1 MNTKHGGYDIT
12 SAGPKQSAICV
23 PGCTLTRTGI
33 VFDEGITGEQWHEVL
48 RHLERFDGVSRW
60 GVGDALLL
68 QEAKGA
74 EWGSKYDEIVEEF
87 GEKYG
92 SAANAKMV
100 ASEFD
105 FSRRREN
112 LPFSWHQEVAPLDQ
126 DDQEELLDWAETPDE
141 NGRLPTRKELRERVR
156 EIRKAQRLAATP
168 ELPEGVYRVIYAD
181 PPWEYGD
188 KRTNDEQSGS
198 AESQYQTMSIDE
210 ICEMPIREM
219 AATDSVLFLWATA
232 PLLVEAVRVV
242 EAWGFTYKAQFVW
255 DKVKGFNGHY
265 NDVRHELLLVATRG
279 SCVPAVDSLDPSIV
293 QEKRTK
299 HSRKPDCFYELIER
313 LYPVG
318 EETHVELFARRS
330 RDGWKAWGNQVD
342 AAAR

>member
-1 MNTKHGGYDIT
+1 MKTKQGGYEIT
-12 SAGPKQSAICV
+12 ETGLVVRDGWTPELWEAAGQEIARYQKGLMWLIGDWLNAGDREGYVERGKLDQACD
-23 PGCTLTRTGI
+23 RFGI
-33 VFDEGITGEQWHEVL
+33 AYDTALQA
-48 RHLERFDGVSRW
+48 SR
-60 GVGDALLL
+60 V
-68 QEAKGA
+68 
-74 EWGSKYDEIVEEF
+74 
-87 GEKYG
+87 
-92 SAANAKMV
+92 SAAFESCVRTQDLSFEHHRIV
-100 ASEFD
+100 ANHPQAAD
-105 FSRRREN
+105 
-112 LPFSWHQEVAPLDQ
+112 
-126 DDQEELLDWAETPDE
+126 LLAWAETE
-141 NGRLPTRKELRERVR
+141 GATVKQLRERVR
-156 EIRKAQRLAATP
+156 EIKAADAP
-168 ELPEGVYRVIYAD
+168 PLPEGVYRVIYAD

-210 ICEMPIREM
+210 ICGMPIRDM

-265 NDVRHELLLVATRG
+265 NDVRHELLLIATRG
-279 SCVPAVDSLDPSIV
+279 SCVPAVESLDPSIV

-318 EETHVELFARRS
+318 NETHVELFARRS

>member
-1 MNTKHGGYDIT
+1 MKSKHGGYEIT
-12 SAGPKQSAICV
+12 ETGLVVYDGWTPELWEAAGREIARYQKGLMWLIGDWLNA
-23 PGCTLTRTGI
+23 GDR
-33 VFDEGITGEQWHEVL
+33 EGYVERGKLDQAC
-48 RHLERFDGVSRW
+48 ERFGI
-60 GVGDALLL
+60 AY
-68 QEAKGA
+68 KT
-74 EWGSKYDEIVEEF
+74 
-87 GEKYG
+87 
-92 SAANAKMV
+92 AANAAFV
-100 ASEFD
+100 ASQFEC
-105 FSRRREN
+105 SCR
-112 LPFSWHQEVAPLDQ
+112 QEHLSYSHYESVAGNPQAGD
-126 DDQEELLDWAETPDE
+126 LLEWAADSQATV
-141 NGRLPTRKELRERVR
+141 KQLRERVR
-156 EIRKAQRLAATP
+156 EIKAADSP
-168 ELPEGVYRVIYAD
+168 PLPDGVYRVIYAD

-198 AESQYQTMSIDE
+198 AASQYPTMSIDE

-242 EAWGFTYKAQFVW
+242 ESWGFTYKAQFVW

-279 SCVPAVDSLDPSIV
+279 SCVPAVESLDPSIV

-342 AAAR
+342 AAAH